1 MSINPDKR
9 KCSAVC
15 SDGHPCQAWAVI
27 ESDPP
32 LCPVHA
38 GLNRGAG
45 APIGNQNAL
54 KHGLYR
60 RALQPDDVEDLE
72 TVEPTSLM
80 HELVLVRIGLLR
92 VARILG
98 DSALQQTD
106 MLAAL
111 NVMPKLVRTIIQLQK
126 FIGDSFDWEEV
137 LDEVGADWE
146 IEI

>member
-1 MSINPDKR
+1 
-9 KCSAVC
+9 
-15 SDGHPCQAWAVI
+15 
-27 ESDPP
+27 
-32 LCPVHA
+32 
-38 GLNRGAG
+38 
-45 APIGNQNAL
+45 
-54 KHGLYR
+54 
-60 RALQPDDVEDLE
+60 
-72 TVEPTSLM
+72 M

-98 DSALQQTD
+98 DSTLQQTD

-126 FIGDSFDWEEV
+126 FIGDSFDWDEV